1 MLNCLTIDNL
11 LVLLGTGLIL
21 TGVIG
26 LIYLYNYEHPF
37 SPDSPPPPPI
47 EIERVEEPVHINP
60 FNQAS

>member
-26 LIYLYNYEHPF
+26 LLYLYKYEHPF

-47 EIERVEEPVHINP
+47 TLEPVHSNP
-60 FNQAS
+60 FEKK